1 MGLSTQRAQSLGQK
15 NGQTVLTSKSLRLN
29 IGCMIRTQIQL
40 PDPLY
45 RDVQRIAR
53 EQDWSIAEVMRRGAE
68 AVTRAYPATKS
79 STQHWRLP
87 PPIQAVLLVSEP
99 AALRDL
105 AQADAERLQ

>member
-1 MGLSTQRAQSLGQK
+1 
-15 NGQTVLTSKSLRLN
+15 
-29 IGCMIRTQIQL
+29 MIRTQIQL

-45 RDVQRIAR
+45 REVQRIAR

-79 STQHWRLP
+79 STQYWRLP

-105 AQADAERLQ
+105 AQADAVRPQ